1 MAQLFSNVG
10 NLTWQQA
17 VMWLIGGI
25 LIYLAVNAFIAAWGD
40 YLTPS
45 MYNNSTDAPFTL
57 AYALY
62 DMTSKETNS
71 VHPEWIFAA
80 ATIMSVVPTV
90 LFAVFQKYLIEGV
103 QTAGLKG

>member
-1 MAQLFSNVG
+1 MLLLLTITSFFS
-10 NLTWQQA
+10 A
-17 VMWLIGGI
+17 
-25 LIYLAVNAFIAAWGD
+25 D
-40 YLTPS
+40 YCPEA
-45 MYNNSTDAPFTL
+45 MFPFTL